1 MTLEDFEKSLA
12 EEREAEERIHT
23 KAENES
29 KHRKHH
35 HHRHHHKRRHHLDDG
50 HKRKRARLST
60 SVDSGNERTIQLNN
74 GNVEDRMSR
83 ERGPEEHSLITDT
96 ESGHPNGLQR
106 DSWMQ
111 MPSKNDIDFTQKGTK
126 QSSTPRLSRPSE
138 ADFKLKIRDNEL
150 NKHHLQDLADG
161 KAISEQDPDETAQ
174 REVGYVFGDT
184 GAQWRMT
191 KLKAVFR
198 QAEDSGKSVEAVAI
212 DHFGDLRAFDD
223 AREEQ
228 TELDRRETYG
238 PGYVGKEKPSG
249 DLFTERKLDEGAR
262 RKSSETTN
270 DAVFSTTFGP
280 SVVDT
285 QPPAST
291 TYPLDHTTLNRLKAR
306 MMKAKLRGASDAADL
321 EAEYNTALASSVN
334 TAQSDVITL
343 GTMDNRML
351 AGGRYGEVRNVDTKR
366 GRERGLVEENEDMS
380 IEDMVREERRTKYQV
395 GGEGQRFAERIAKD
409 GKYDVSALTFP
420 AKIWLITR

>member
-23 KAENES
+23 KEENES

-50 HKRKRARLST
+50 HNRKRARRST
-60 SVDSGNERTIQLNN
+60 SVDSVNERTIQPND
-74 GNVEDRMSR
+74 GNVEDSISR
-83 ERGPEEHSLITDT
+83 ERRPEEHSLSTNT
-96 ESGHPNGLQR
+96 ESGHSSGLQR
-106 DSWMQ
+106 DSWMH
-111 MPSKNDIDFTQKGTK
+111 MPSRNDIDFTQKGTK
-126 QSSTPRLSRPSE
+126 QPSMPRLSRPSE
-138 ADFKLKIRDNEL
+138 ADFKLKIHDNEL

-161 KAISEQDPDETAQ
+161 KVISEQDLYETAQ
-174 REVGYVFGDT
+174 HEFGYVFGDA
-184 GAQWRMT
+184 GSQWRMT

-198 QAEDSGKSVEAVAI
+198 QAEDSEKSVEAVAI
-212 DHFGDLRAFDD
+212 DHYGDLRAFDD

-249 DLFTERKLDEGAR
+249 DLFAERKLDEGAR
-262 RKSSETTN
+262 RNSSETTN
-270 DAVFSTTFGP
+270 DAGFPTKSGP

-285 QPPAST
+285 QPPTST
-291 TYPLDHTTLNRLKAR
+291 TGPLDHTTLNRLKAR
-306 MMKAKLRGASDAADL
+306 MMKAKLRGASDAPDL

-334 TAQSDVITL
+334 TVQSDVITL

-409 GKYDVSALTFP
+409 AKYDVSASMFP
-420 AKIWLITR
+420 AMV